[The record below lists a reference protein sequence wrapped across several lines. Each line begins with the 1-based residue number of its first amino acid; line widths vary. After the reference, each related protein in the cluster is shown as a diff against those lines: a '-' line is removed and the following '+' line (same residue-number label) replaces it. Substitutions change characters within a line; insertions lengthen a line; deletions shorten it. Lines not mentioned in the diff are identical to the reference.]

1 MLNKPVLQFVL
12 RLLSL
17 QPVLLCAATCAFK
30 PLTACLQVL
39 QQLEQFVDKQIGSWW
54 LSPAGSIVTSVRE
67 FRTLERL
74 HKVPLLD
81 YILNPTKEG
90 GSSTRSSRSSA
101 SSDATQQQQQQDAA
115 AAAAEKEL
123 PKEVGSSM
131 FRSYLNE
138 HFDGPQ
144 IQAITCAAAHL
155 ARQHGPKQQQQD
167 EDAQMSDQQD
177 DDDEASA
184 AAAAAGEP
192 YVPFTLIQ
200 GPPGTGKTHTVL
212 GVLNTWHLTQFQR
225 FFMSLDSAVRALA
238 EGGAQLGEL
247 SLPNASHA
255 VGSFL
260 DV

>member
-1 MLNKPVLQFVL
+1 LHFSHNSPHS
-12 RLLSL
+12 RSL
-17 QPVLLCAATCAFK
+17 AVFWAVTPY
-30 PLTACLQVL
+30 LQVL
-39 QQLEQFVDKQIGSWW
+39 QHLEQSVDKPVGSWW

-90 GSSTRSSRSSA
+90 GSSSRSSA
-101 SSDATQQQQQQDAA
+101 SSDITQQQQDAA
-115 AAAAEKEL
+115 AAAVKEL

-144 IQAITCAAAHL
+144 IHAITCAAAHL
-155 ARQHGPKQQQQD
+155 ARQHGSKQQQQD

-177 DDDEASA
+177 YDDGAS
-184 AAAAAGEP
+184 AAAAGEP

-238 EGGAQLGEL
+238 EGGAQLGE
-247 SLPNASHA
+247 SECSSHLWRLRVWCSGRWA
-255 VGSFL
+255 ACWTL
-260 DV
+260 L